1 MDSHIADFIWRGIQA
16 ANPWWRTG
24 TVPKERS
31 PEFRRHAFHGIH
43 AALQSCEVGRGVV
56 VLGPRR
62 VGKTVIAHQL
72 VEQLLADG
80 ISPNEVCYIAL
91 DDVALRGR
99 DIGDLIGLLESRN
112 PAPAGRPRFLLL
124 DEVRSYAVTG

>member
-1 MDSHIADFIWRGIQA
+1 M
-16 ANPWWRTG
+16 
-24 TVPKERS
+24 
-31 PEFRRHAFHGIH
+31 
-43 AALQSCEVGRGVV
+43 
-56 VLGPRR
+56 LGPRR